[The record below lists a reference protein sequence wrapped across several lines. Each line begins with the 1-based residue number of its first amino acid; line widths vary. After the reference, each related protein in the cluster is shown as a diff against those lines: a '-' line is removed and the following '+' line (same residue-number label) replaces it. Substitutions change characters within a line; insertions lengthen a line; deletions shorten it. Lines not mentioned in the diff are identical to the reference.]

1 MGKVSLDTYLFFER
15 NCQEAMEF
23 YKGVF
28 GGELTT
34 QKRGDVD
41 PEAPEDMKEL
51 LIHASLRGGEV
62 NLMASDR
69 TDAGTGPQSRV
80 SISLSGSDEDKL
92 RKVYDD
98 LSAGG
103 TADYPLKK
111 EFWGDIFGSLTD
123 KFGINWMVSIGQGQH

>member
-41 PEAPEDMKEL
+41 PEAPENM
-51 LIHASLRGGEV
+51 
-62 NLMASDR
+62 
-69 TDAGTGPQSRV
+69 
-80 SISLSGSDEDKL
+80 
-92 RKVYDD
+92 
-98 LSAGG
+98 
-103 TADYPLKK
+103 
-111 EFWGDIFGSLTD
+111 
-123 KFGINWMVSIGQGQH
+123 